1 MQIGQLHIGIAE
13 GFALLGAA
21 FYVASIAL
29 QTMVPLR
36 IAAIISTI
44 FFILYGY
51 SARNYPTLFLY
62 LFLLPLNFFR
72 LREMLR
78 LVKKVKMAASGD
90 LSMTWLKPYMTKRQ
104 YFKGDILFAKGDTAD
119 EMYYTVSGRF
129 LLTELGIALGDGR
142 IVGEIGLLAP
152 ENKRTASLECL
163 ESGDV
168 LTINYE
174 KVRELYFQNPEFG
187 FYFLK
192 LISERLLQNIA
203 RLEEKLTDKNL
214 ELRAA
219 PAAG

>member
-1 MQIGQLHIGIAE
+1 MQIGELHIGIAE
-13 GFALLGAA
+13 GFALVGAV

-36 IAAIISTI
+36 IAAIISTV

-51 SARNYPTLFLY
+51 FSQNYPTLFLY

-90 LSMTWLKPYMTKRQ
+90 LSMAWLKPYMTKRQ
-104 YFKGDILFAKGDTAD
+104 YFKGDILFAKGDVAD
-119 EMYYTVSGRF
+119 EMYYTVGGKF
-129 LLTELGIALGDGR
+129 LLTELGIELGEGR

-152 ENKRTASLECL
+152 ENRRTASLECI
-163 ESGDV
+163 ESGDM
-168 LTINYE
+168 LTIHYE

-203 RLEEKLTDKNL
+203 RLEERLTDKNL
-214 ELRAA
+214 ELRAV
-219 PAAG
+219 PAG